1 MAFSGNGPVEE
12 WMEAMGEEDGGLL
25 KKEMTL
31 NDTEGELVIE
41 KDFRLD
47 L

>member
-12 WMEAMGEEDGGLL
+12 WMKAMGEGHGGLL

-31 NDTEGELVIE
+31 NDTKGELVIE